1 MAELLEL
8 IGEASLEIISAY
20 SDLFLDAENLIE
32 FFVKQL
38 STYILLQVVMFIFPL
53 VRSFIN
59 KICFPFRWVH
69 VYLHMDAA
77 KTVFEEVKAKYED
90 DDDPDDL
97 LDTSYVRSSLIS
109 GLDRPDERSIL
120 IYSFNRYD
128 NAKRIAL
135 APGRFSLILIFAY
148 IIVAPLMFL
157 TNTITTS
164 YGSLIHLY
172 FFVGIFCVMSP
183 SGNDYYYI
191 FHSMFVNFQ
200 IKRHWIY
207 ISVFIYMIV
216 TIDLVWR
223 YGDFFIAIFVATLFF
238 VAYLIGLFITAW
250 FGLGGQ
256 IRSSKVFYVPDDY
269 KITQQD
275 EEIAKRVKF
284 NFSVEDL
291 DI

>member
-1 MAELLEL
+1 MAEILEL
-8 IGEASLEIISAY
+8 IGEASLELINTY
-20 SDLFLDAENLIE
+20 SDLFLDAKNLFE

-38 STYILLQVVMFIFPL
+38 STYILLQVVMFIFPF

-69 VYLHMDAA
+69 VYLHTDAA
-77 KTVFEEVKAKYED
+77 KTVFEEIKAKYEE

-97 LDTSYVRSSLIS
+97 LDTSYIRSSLVT
-109 GLDRPDERSIL
+109 GLDRPDERSSIIL
-120 IYSFNRYD
+120 ASNRYD
-128 NAKRIAL
+128 HARRIAL
-135 APGRFSLILIFAY
+135 APGRFSLILMFAY

-157 TNTITTS
+157 TNSITTS
-164 YGSLIHLY
+164 YGALIHLY

-207 ISVFIYMIV
+207 VSVFVYMIV

-223 YGDFFIAIFVATLFF
+223 FGDFFIAIFIATLFF
-238 VAYLIGLFITAW
+238 VAYLVGLFVTAW
-250 FGLGGQ
+250 FGLGGR
-256 IRSSKVFYVPDDY
+256 IRSSILYYVPDDPELVRKDKY
-269 KITQQD
+269 VAGKVSFSL
-275 EEIAKRVKF
+275 EEY
-284 NFSVEDL
+284 
-291 DI
+291 DIS